1 MTMAIERTEYGAT
14 VLTGEHINLFRLR
27 MVYQGLKLQAETGMK
42 LSGKFSTTKVARSMG
57 FKGRTAKALLAD
69 MEKKYPMLVRHP
81 NVEEN

>member
-1 MTMAIERTEYGAT
+1 MAIERSEYGT
-14 VLTGEHINLFRLR
+14 VTYTGEHIALLRLK
-27 MVYQGLKLQAETGMK
+27 MLHSGLKLQAKTGMK

-69 MEKKYPMLVRHP
+69 MERKYPMLIQHP